1 MIYYFQTCCVK
12 LNESDNYFGVNDLT
26 LPLPILGS
34 VYSIT
39 IPSFSG
45 CATLING
52 PIPSESFIYDAGNGN
67 VVLYSDCSD
76 CIENAYSCFPPPP
89 PQPAIT
95 YIQSNE
101 CDVITVFPMT
111 IECDSINPS
120 TSISNDGRVSVSIT
134 GGTPPYK
141 YIWGGAVLGNISP
154 AVMNLPVGS
163 YPVTVVDYWGDFTA
177 STICQLTSNNTP
189 TITPTSTPTPTITP
203 TSTSSPGLTLTP
215 TQTITPTITP
225 TNTATPTNTPT
236 TPPTVNY
243 EFVVCYDP
251 YLTAL
256 SPYICTYAEL
266 VSSGFIIIPPLF
278 TDTITISGA
287 LNVDAVYQYNG
298 ITYSTPSVPTII
310 SFNDLDCSGIPII
323 TPTNTP
329 TPTPTQTVTP
339 TLTITPTQTPT
350 LTPTPT
356 QTSTATPTPTP
367 TSSPPPP
374 PAPPQPCNSNCVDA
388 EIIIGTQ
395 TWAKCNYT
403 GNTYSDGTSIPLVF
417 NDNNWTNTVFGA
429 WVSYDDNPNYYG
441 EYGALYNW
449 YAIAGIYDYNSFNNP
464 ALRKQ
469 FAPNGWRVPTNDDW
483 TTLINYLGG
492 ESVASGPL
500 KDTGYCHWNF
510 NNVGATNSSGFS
522 AFGGGLR
529 QPFTNGFQG
538 LKQFAYFWTSSVNV
552 SNPNDI
558 VGGPYL
564 VRLAF
569 TDDNVY
575 RAQIAKNYGLSVRL
589 IKNT

>member
-12 LNESDNYFGVNDLT
+12 LDESDNYFGVNDLT

-225 TNTATPTNTPT
+225 TNTATPT
-236 TPPTVNY
+236 
-243 EFVVCYDP
+243 
-251 YLTAL
+251 
-256 SPYICTYAEL
+256 
-266 VSSGFIIIPPLF
+266 
-278 TDTITISGA
+278 
-287 LNVDAVYQYNG
+287 
-298 ITYSTPSVPTII
+298 
-310 SFNDLDCSGIPII
+310 
-323 TPTNTP
+323 
-329 TPTPTQTVTP
+329 PTQTVTP
-339 TLTITPTQTPT
+339 TLTITPTQTPTQTPT

-575 RAQIAKNYGLSVRL
+575 RAQIAKNNGLSVRL